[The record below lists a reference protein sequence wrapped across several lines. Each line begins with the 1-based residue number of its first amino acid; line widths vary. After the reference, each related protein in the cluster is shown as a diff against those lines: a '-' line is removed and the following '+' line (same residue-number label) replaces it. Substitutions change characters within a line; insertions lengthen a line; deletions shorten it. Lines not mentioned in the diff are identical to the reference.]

1 MRPREMKDL
10 YAGFA
15 SAAWPRPA
23 DKKQAEIQAAR
34 WEESVAAF
42 EDPALRKQGRQI
54 ATSKTGR
61 TILDAVFGNSPFL
74 GEGMAKDAA
83 FTVDLLRRGPDAV
96 TADLLAGLRSRLGA
110 ESDEAVV
117 MTELRCANRQA
128 ALAISLPAIPRLCS
142 LYRITHP

>member
-42 EDPALRKQGRQI
+42 EDPALRKQGRRI

-61 TILDAVFGNSPFL
+61 TILAAVLGNSPFL
-74 GEGMAKDAA
+74 GECMAKRAA
-83 FTVDLLRRGPDAV
+83 FSLDLLRRRPAAV
-96 TADLLAGLRSRLGA
+96 PPEHLAALRSRLRI
-110 ESDEAVV
+110 ESTRA
-117 MTELRCANRQA
+117 
-128 ALAISLPAIPRLCS
+128 
-142 LYRITHP
+142 